1 MVVMLN
7 TRKKKPKIVSVI
19 VVHVYVAFVNSFLY
33 SNVKDPASHF
43 LFVYALIA
51 IFAHDKILVTD
62 NRAILIIC

>member
-1 MVVMLN
+1 MLN
-7 TRKKKPKIVSVI
+7 TSFIKKNQDCKCHI

-33 SNVKDPASHF
+33 SNVKGPASHF
-43 LFVYALIA
+43 LFVSALIA